1 MIKGSIIIKIVKNDK
16 KRSRITKKI
25 VRNYQKIVKNDQKIV
40 KIYQNGQ
47 ELSKMV
53 NNDQ

>member
-25 VRNYQKIVKNDQKIV
+25 VKNDQKIV
-40 KIYQNGQ
+40 KIYQKGQ

>member
-1 MIKGSIIIKIVKNDK
+1 MIKKLKNYQKIVK
-16 KRSRITKKI
+16 
-25 VRNYQKIVKNDQKIV
+25 NYQKIVKNDQKIV